1 MSGAEIQNP
10 PGGVHTLKK
19 VQFTETVLRD
29 ANQSLMATRLPFADY
44 EAILPE
50 MDKAGYYSVE
60 CWGGATFDSCLRYLN
75 EDPWDR
81 LRNIRKLMPNTKLQ
95 MLLRGQ
101 NLLGYKHYHDDVVEK
116 FVELSIKNGID
127 ILRIFDALNDFRN
140 LGTALDA
147 TMKYATPNTI
157 ASGCISYTQSPVHTV
172 EKYVEMCK
180 ELKNMGFQTICLK
193 DMAGTMSP
201 FEAEGLIKGIKDAVG
216 DMPLILHTHC
226 TTGMAYMTVTKAI
239 DAGIDVVD
247 TATSCFSNG
256 TSQPA
261 TETMFYAMQQYGV
274 ETGLNEEAINNV
286 NDFFKPIKQKYI
298 DNSTLNPKSMAT
310 DSQALV
316 YKVPGGM
323 LSNMIANLKD
333 MKAMDKFD
341 AALAEIPAVR
351 KDLGYPPLV
360 TPLSQMVGNQAVTN
374 VLLGERYKQISKEV
388 KNYFKGEYGIAPAP
402 VNKDLEARI
411 LKEAGMD
418 APIDCRIEDAKR
430 TGEDFE
436 AAKAAL
442 GDLARSEED
451 LMSYICFPDQAKK
464 YLEGRKAREENIA
477 TYVIEEC

>member
-1 MSGAEIQNP
+1 MKTVRI
-10 PGGVHTLKK
+10 
-19 VQFTETVLRD
+19 TETVLRD
-29 ANQSLMATRLPFADY
+29 AQQSLLATRMPYAAFKD
-44 EAILPE
+44 ILPT

-60 CWGGATFDSCLRYLN
+60 CWGGATFDSCLRYLD
-75 EDPWDR
+75 EDPWER
-81 LRNIRKLMPNTKLQ
+81 LRRIRAGMPNTRLQ

-127 ILRIFDALNDFRN
+127 IIRIFDALNDFRN

-172 EKYVEMCK
+172 EKYIEMCR
-180 ELKNMGFQTICLK
+180 ELVKMGFQTLCLK

-201 FEAEGLIKGIKDAVG
+201 FEAEHLIKGIKDAVG
-216 DMPLILHTHC
+216 DVPLILHTHC

-239 DAGIDVVD
+239 ESGVDVID
-247 TATSCFSNG
+247 TATSCMSNG

-261 TETMFYAMQQYGV
+261 TETMFYALQQYGIDC
-274 ETGLNEEAINNV
+274 GLDEQIINKV
-286 NDFFKPIKQKYI
+286 NDHFKPLKQEWVDSGLI
-298 DNSTLNPKSMAT
+298 NPQSMGT

-333 MKAMDKFD
+333 MNAMDKFD
-341 AALAEIPAVR
+341 EALLEIPAVR

-374 VLLGERYKQISKEV
+374 VLMGERYKQISNEV
-388 KNYFKGEYGIAPAP
+388 KNYFRGEYGNSPAP
-402 VNKDLEARI
+402 VSAELEARI
-411 LKEAGMD
+411 LGEGGK
-418 APIDCRIEDAKR
+418 PIDCRIEDSKR
-430 TGEDFE
+430 TGEDF
-436 AAKAAL
+436 AKAREAL
-442 GDLARSEED
+442 GDLAKTEED
-451 LMSYICFPDQAKK
+451 IMSWICFPAQAEKFLKERKEKEERRVK
-464 YLEGRKAREENIA
+464 YSIVAE
-477 TYVIEEC
+477 